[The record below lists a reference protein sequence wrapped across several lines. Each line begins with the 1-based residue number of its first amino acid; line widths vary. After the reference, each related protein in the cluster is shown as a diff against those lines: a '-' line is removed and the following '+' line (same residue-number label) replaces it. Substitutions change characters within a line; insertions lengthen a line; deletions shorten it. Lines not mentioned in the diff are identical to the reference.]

1 MDTQQAVAE
10 AAHHQSSPDDGADS
24 KRDGANRF
32 TLGPSDSLEG
42 KLNYSGS
49 INVQGRAE
57 GELHVSGNIDVAQG
71 ATVKALLEGANV
83 TVRGDVE
90 GTLTARDKLT
100 LGKNAKLS
108 GDVTVKRLQIED
120 GASLNGHV
128 RMGSFEQPQGG

>member
-10 AAHHQSSPDDGADS
+10 AAHHEAAEDGVES
-24 KRDGANRF
+24 KRDGANKF
-32 TLGPSDSLEG
+32 TLGPGDSLEG

-57 GELHVSGNIDVAQG
+57 GELHIAGNVDVASG
-71 ATVKALLEGANV
+71 ATVKASIEGANV
-83 TVRGDVE
+83 TVRGEVE
-90 GTLTARDKLT
+90 GSLTARDKLT
-100 LGKNAKLS
+100 LGKSGRLS

-128 RMGSFEQPQGG
+128 RMGNFEQSAGS